1 MVYFRVPRVMFST
14 YALLLVVDD
23 DAVRQIVGFLKT
35 MGIVELYVVF
45 GNARG
50 IVAQADEN
58 SVNDEG
64 INEVVGN
71 AVNDTNENEHEAV
84 NEVGEKETFLELA
97 CDEVPDIE
105 DLGQNTTEVEHK
117 AGVRAVRSP

>member
-1 MVYFRVPRVMFST
+1 MFST